1 MNKPWDRTAMGGAAS
16 RFHTTQW
23 SNIHSARTTDET
35 RRQLILEDLIETY
48 WKPVYCYLRRKGCG
62 NETAKDLT
70 QAFFSEIVLGRDL
83 LRKADRAKGKFRT
96 LLVLAL
102 ERYYAS
108 YLRGQGRIKRGGKAR
123 IVSLDVPHLENLPIV
138 ESMAG
143 PVQAFHYGWI
153 TELLDATIAEVKHEY
168 RSTQR
173 SSHWDSFQLKVLD
186 PIVDGVA
193 PPSLKEIAEQC
204 GIANEAKVSNMIITV
219 KRRFRAIL
227 RRRVRTLMRSD
238 VEIEEE
244 FADLFRFLDKK
255 GAG

>member
-1 MNKPWDRTAMGGAAS
+1 MKVTGRTSMGGTAS
-16 RFHTTQW
+16 RFRTTQW
-23 SNIHSARTTDET
+23 SNILSAQTTDET
-35 RRQLILEDLIETY
+35 RRQLILENLIETY
-48 WKPVYCYLRRKGCG
+48 WKPVYCYLRRKGCE

-70 QAFFSEIVLGRDL
+70 QGFFSEIVLGRGL
-83 LRKADRAKGKFRT
+83 IQKADRAKGRFRT

-108 YLRGQGRIKRGGKAR
+108 YLRGRGRIKRGGGVH

-153 TELLDATIAEVKHEY
+153 TELLDATIAEVQHEY

-173 SSHWDSFQLKVLD
+173 SSHWESFRLRVLD
-186 PIVDGVA
+186 PIMDSA
-193 PPSLKEIAEQC
+193 DTPSLKEIAEQC
-204 GIANEAKVSNMIITV
+204 GIANEAKVSNMIVTV

-244 FADLFRFLDKK
+244 FSDLFRFLDEQ

>member
-1 MNKPWDRTAMGGAAS
+1 MGGAAS

-23 SNIHSARTTDET
+23 SNILSAQTTDES
-35 RRQLILEDLIETY
+35 RRQLILKDLIETY

-83 LRKADRAKGKFRT
+83 IRKADRAKGKFRT

-108 YLRGQGRIKRGGKAR
+108 YLRSQGRIKRGGKAH
-123 IVSLDVPHLENLPIV
+123 IVSLDVPHMENLPIV

-168 RSTQR
+168 CSTQR
-173 SSHWDSFQLKVLD
+173 ASHWDSFRLKVLD
-186 PIVDGVA
+186 PIVDGINA
-193 PPSLKEIAEQC
+193 PSLKEITACC
-204 GIANEAKVSNMIITV
+204 GIENEAKASNMIITV

-227 RRRVRTLMRSD
+227 RRRIRTLMRSD
-238 VEIEEE
+238 IEIEGE
-244 FADLFRFLDKK
+244 FADLFRFIDKQD
-255 GAG
+255 AG